1 MSWSKWKGL
10 ESLKQDV
17 LGSIL
22 DACECSRHYWERH
35 SQKRMTKNSSDWT
48 DNESFVLLEIW
59 GDRFLQFGRKSLRN
73 EDCGVDSEE
82 YVFMNPRVY
91 LNQSNALD
99 EMRDNLGES
108 SEEDD
113 DDDSDGLP
121 PKRKEGDNGLS
132 FRLVADSGYPF
143 KAVQI
148 HQTSQPLQE
157 AIVTGGVPPKAEAEQ
172 HGGGH

>member
-1 MSWSKWKGL
+1 ML
-10 ESLKQDV
+10 LKSEL
-17 LGSIL
+17 LGPSCHAAAVVSSSSSAIHL
-22 DACECSRHYWERH
+22 
-35 SQKRMTKNSSDWT
+35 QKNSSDWT